1 VSVPFKNKTATKNI
15 VMKKSLSKTSIL
27 CAACSML
34 AVSASAQSVSTEN
47 KSIRDQNTPP
57 AVSPEQNTRSWST
70 KHLSATG
77 RNTDGAVR
85 ATRLVGAQVSD
96 SNGKRTGQIQDIIVN
111 PVSGRID
118 FALLS
123 LNASQNSGA
132 MPSSSEKVVPVPW
145 ALLRASSSAQYSG
158 SSDDQPQFTLNCDQS
173 KVNSAPTVDWSNLT
187 QSEWRQRIYS
197 YYGVTPQSQMG
208 GAESPQGELK
218 GEGAWKMQS
227 GETQPTP
234 QVQPTP
240 QPQSNQ

>member
-1 VSVPFKNKTATKNI
+1 
-15 VMKKSLSKTSIL
+15 MKKSLCKISIV

-34 AVSASAQSVSTEN
+34 GTSAWAQSVTSDN
-47 KSIRDQNTPP
+47 KSITDQNSPP

-77 RNTDGAVR
+77 RNTDGAIR
-85 ATRLVGAQVSD
+85 ASRLVGAQVSD
-96 SNGKRTGQIQDIIVN
+96 SNGKRAGQIQDIIVN

-145 ALLRASSSAQYSG
+145 ALLRASSSAQYS
-158 SSDDQPQFTLNCDQS
+158 SSEDQPQFTLNCDQS

-187 QSEWRQRIYS
+187 HSEWRQRIYS
-197 YYGVTPQSQMG
+197 YYGVTPQSSVG
-208 GAESPQGELK
+208 GAESPQGEMK
-218 GEGAWKMQS
+218 GEGKMQS
-227 GETQPTP
+227 RDSQPVQQP
-234 QVQPTP
+234 QQTP